1 MAFYDRAKSAFAV
14 VMTGEIAKYGNLLL
28 KKGVTKQ

>member
-1 MAFYDRAKSAFAV
+1 MAFYDRAKSALAV
-14 VMTGEIAKYGNLLL
+14 VMTGEIAKYRNLLL